1 MMRTPSLRTRVVAAG
16 VSVVAVVLG
25 VVDVFLYV
33 NLRWS
38 LEGNL
43 DNVLDD
49 RVAVVHAEAPG
60 RGAGELAARL
70 TELGL
75 RAAVVGPDGQTY
87 VSEPPSPTLGQ
98 NLAPAPGDADPAV
111 VTRRVALPDGITAVV
126 QARRGGMDAALRRL
140 LVLEVI
146 GTAVGIAL
154 AALLLVR
161 VARLALRPIE
171 HMAAVARRRAAG
183 HAGERLGADR
193 PHTTIGQMATAYD
206 TMLDE
211 LEATLAGAREAEA
224 RSRHMEE
231 RSRQIIETATDAF
244 ISVDVSGAIA
254 DWNQGAERVFG
265 WPAAEVVGKD
275 GFETV
280 FPPELRDEHR
290 LRLERLRENGE
301 RRRRG
306 RRLETVALRRDG
318 STFAAE
324 LILWATGEG
333 QGTTIN
339 AFVHDI
345 SERRQA
351 EEAVHR
357 LAAIVRSSDDAIA
370 GMTLDGVVT
379 SWNPAAERIYGY
391 TAAEAVGQ
399 RITRIV
405 PPERHDEVERFLEM
419 VTRGE
424 PVSNYE
430 TVQLPKH
437 GPAIDVAVTVSP
449 IYDATGAVAGAS
461 AVTRDISEH
470 RWLATTL
477 DATLGALETA
487 LDEARASEARSR
499 RFLADAAHQLRTPMA
514 GIRACAETLLRG
526 APLAERDRLLADMVR
541 ETSRASRL
549 MASLLQMA
557 RLDQGEALSPAS
569 CDLLSL
575 CRDEAERARLLAPDL
590 DIVVSGDVADRP
602 ELDPSAAR
610 EILANLLDNARRH
623 ARHRVSVQVRGADG
637 GLQVRVADDGSGL
650 AAGMEERVFERFVSL
665 DGKGGSGLGLAIA
678 RGLAQACGG
687 DLCYED
693 GAFVLRVP
701 GGACLDGGVPA
712 ASA

>member
-25 VVDVFLYV
+25 VMDVFLYV

-60 RGAGELAARL
+60 RGASELAARL

-75 RAAVVGPDGQTY
+75 RATVVGPDGQTY
-87 VSEPPSPTLGQ
+87 VAAPPSPTLGE

-111 VTRRVALPDGITAVV
+111 VTRQVVLPDEITAVV

-161 VARLALRPIE
+161 VARLALQPIE

-183 HAGERLGADR
+183 HTGERLGPDR
-193 PHTTIGQMATAYD
+193 PQTTIGQMATAYD
-206 TMLDE
+206 SMLDE
-211 LEATLAGAREAEA
+211 LEATLADAREAEA
-224 RSRHMEE
+224 RSRHLEE
-231 RSRQIIETATDAF
+231 RSRRIIETATDAF
-244 ISVDVSGAIA
+244 ISVDLSGAVA

-265 WPAAEVVGKD
+265 WPAAEVVGRD
-275 GFETV
+275 GFDTL

-290 LRLERLRENGE
+290 LRLERLRETGE
-301 RRRRG
+301 RRRLG

-318 STFAAE
+318 TTFAAE

-333 QGTTIN
+333 QDTTIN

-391 TAAEAVGQ
+391 TAAEAMGQ

-437 GPAIDVAVTVSP
+437 GPPIDVAVTVSP

-461 AVTRDISEH
+461 AVARDISEH

-477 DATLGALETA
+477 DATLSALETA
-487 LDEARASEARSR
+487 LDEARAAEARTR

-526 APLAERDRLLADMVR
+526 APLSERDRLLADMVR

-557 RLDQGEALSPAS
+557 RLDQGEALSPTS

-590 DIVVSGDVADRP
+590 DIVVAGDVAERS
-602 ELDPSAAR
+602 ELDPNAVR

-623 ARHRVSVQVRGADG
+623 ARHRVAVQVREGDD
-637 GLQVRVADDGSGL
+637 GLQVRVADDGAGL

-665 DGKGGSGLGLAIA
+665 DGKGGSGLGLPIA

-701 GGACLDGGVPA
+701 AGACLDDEVPA
-712 ASA
+712 AST